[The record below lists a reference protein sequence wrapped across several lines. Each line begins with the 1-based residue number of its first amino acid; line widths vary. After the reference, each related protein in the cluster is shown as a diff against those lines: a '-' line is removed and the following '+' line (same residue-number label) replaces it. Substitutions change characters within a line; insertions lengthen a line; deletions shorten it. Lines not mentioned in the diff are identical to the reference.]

1 MTSTDT
7 GSSRRETWIATVNA
21 GDADRYAALVTEDVV
36 WIPPSGEPLHGR
48 EGFRAW
54 LEPFID
60 SFSYE
65 LELTP
70 SAEHE
75 SGRWAWETG
84 AFRSTM
90 QPLKGGAPQEHE
102 GHYFVLWRLDEDN
115 VWRIERYVDGV
126 GRAET
131 GVGHENQHQ
140 GEEATQ

>member
-1 MTSTDT
+1 MTSSDT
-7 GSSRRETWIATVNA
+7 ASTRRETWIAAVNA
-21 GDADRYAALVTEDVV
+21 GDADRYAAVVTEDVV

-75 SGRWAWETG
+75 SGRWAWFVG
-84 AFRSTM
+84 VYLLGFIFFLALIFRYS
-90 QPLKGGAPQEHE
+90 A
-102 GHYFVLWRLDEDN
+102 V
-115 VWRIERYVDGV
+115 V
-126 GRAET
+126 GLVPTLR
-131 GVGHENQHQ
+131 G
-140 GEEATQ
+140 